1 MKFGAQLKE
10 GLFPE
15 WRFYYLDYDGL
26 KRQLK
31 ERTKSNNYQ
40 ETDEAYYVE
49 LLERELEK
57 VYGFQVVKLG
67 EIHRRV
73 ESLDQ
78 RVKKLRREGTVAHTD
93 GEAAAAV
100 EEEGEEK
107 SDLPLAYQK
116 IEDEVNQVLE
126 EVNELARF
134 TRLNYNYQKHDKHTN
149 YVLKPMFMVRL
160 NARPFYR
167 ENFDDLIL
175 QLSRLYDVVRN
186 GGRDPAERAA
196 TAGGS
201 GAQNFVRR
209 TTKYWVHPDNV
220 LELKFYVLKYL
231 PVLLFQASKTT
242 GTMSEVDG
250 PSSAPDPA
258 ISSVYF
264 DNENLDLYQGR
275 LEKTEGAEAIRFRW
289 YGPVTNNEIFI
300 ERKTHREDWTGETSV
315 KQRFPLKEKHEIDA
329 LETLANEIQAS
340 IHSKGLQPTMR
351 TFYNRTAFQ
360 LPGDATVR
368 ISLDTEL
375 SLIREDSMDGTSRAG
390 DNWRRTDVGTHY
402 PFPHLPDTEICRFPY
417 AILEVKLQTEVGTD
431 PPNWV
436 TNLVQSHLVEEVPK
450 FSKFIHGCATLLE
463 PHVQLLPFWLP
474 QMDKDIRKRPKMM
487 SRNSLLSASRPQSIG
502 SRSREMSRTNS
513 RDGSPSVS
521 DRGRRRSEGHLDD
534 HDAIEVIVDDG
545 RNEADDARAMAALST
560 SPRQER
566 DYLSN
571 KLRREAIADQKRPS
585 NSRSKQYYRSRD
597 HYDDDVERA
606 PLLGGQSSS
615 TMVGGA
621 RSNARRSSSPTRSI
635 ASSTSSRH
643 RRRRYRGGLGG
654 RFSSAVRR
662 VFGMGGGSHR
672 RSSPSSPSRHISIA
686 PTATTNK
693 RVAVPVRVEP
703 KVFFANE
710 RTFLSW
716 VHFAVV
722 LGGLALG
729 LLNFGDKVGRTAGV
743 IFTVISM
750 GILIY
755 ALYLYIW
762 RSNRI
767 RAREPG
773 PYDDRVGPAVLVGVI
788 LAAVVINFY
797 LKFSSLQ
804 ESPPASGP
812 IPLPP
817 PVMPSPNP
825 TPL

>member
-1 MKFGAQLKE
+1 MKFGSQLKE

-31 ERTKSNNYQ
+31 DRTQGGSYQ
-40 ETDEAYYVE
+40 ESDEAYYVE

-73 ESLDQ
+73 QSLEE
-78 RVKKLRREGTVAHTD
+78 RVKRLRQETAQEPV
-93 GEAAAAV
+93 
-100 EEEGEEK
+100 EGEEETGELSEEEK
-107 SDLPLAYQK
+107 AASYQQ
-116 IEDEVNQVLE
+116 IEEEVNQVLE

-134 TRLNYNYQKHDKHTN
+134 TRLNYSGFLKIIKKHDKHTG

-186 GGRDPAERAA
+186 GGRDPVGRSAA
-196 TAGGS
+196 AGGS
-201 GAQNFVRR
+201 GAQDFVRR

-231 PVLLFQASKTT
+231 PVLLFQASKNT
-242 GTMSEVDG
+242 GSMADEAGG

-258 ISSVYF
+258 ISSIYF
-264 DNENLDLYQGR
+264 DNEELDLYQGR
-275 LEKTEGAEAIRFRW
+275 LEKTEGAEAVRFRW

-315 KQRFPLKEKHEIDA
+315 KQRFPLKEKHVNAFLRGEYTLDKTIAKMRAAGTRKPVEIDA
-329 LETLANEIQAS
+329 LEVLAAEIQGS
-340 IHSKGLQPTMR
+340 LHNKNLKPTMR

-375 SLIREDSMDGTSRAG
+375 SLIREDNMDGKTRAG
-390 DNWRRTDVGTHY
+390 DNWRRTDVGTNY
-402 PFPHLPDTEICRFPY
+402 PFSHLPDSEICRFPY
-417 AILEVKLQTEVGTD
+417 AILEVKLQTEVGTE

-474 QMDKDIRKRPKMM
+474 QMDKDIRKRPKSMP
-487 SRNSLLSASRPQSIG
+487 RNSLLTSSRPHSMASRSHEV
-502 SRSREMSRTNS
+502 SRANS
-513 RDGSPSVS
+513 RDVSPGYS
-521 DRGRRRSEGHLDD
+521 DRDHRRSGHGIDD
-534 HDAIEVIVDDG
+534 DTIEVVVDDG
-545 RNEADDARAMAALST
+545 RHEADDACAIAALST
-560 SPRQER
+560 SPRQR
-566 DYLSN
+566 HDYLSS
-571 KLRREAIADQKRPS
+571 KSRRSEKRPS
-585 NSRSKQYYRSRD
+585 NSRSKRHNRRD
-597 HYDDDVERA
+597 DGNSEHA
-606 PLLGGQSSS
+606 PLLGHSSSS
-615 TMVGGA
+615 TAAALHQG
-621 RSNARRSSSPTRSI
+621 RSRSPT
-635 ASSTSSRH
+635 H
-643 RRRRYRGGLGG
+643 
-654 RFSSAVRR
+654 
-662 VFGMGGGSHR
+662 
-672 RSSPSSPSRHISIA
+672 
-686 PTATTNK
+686 K

-773 PYDDRVGPAVLVGVI
+773 PYDDRAGPSVLVGVI
-788 LAAVVINFY
+788 LAAVLINFY

-804 ESPPASGP
+804 DTPSTGP

-817 PVMPSPNP
+817 PPAPAPSIPP
-825 TPL
+825 FA

>member
-10 GLFPE
+10 GLYPE

-73 ESLDQ
+73 ESLEE
-78 RVKKLRREGTVAHTD
+78 RVKKLRQQGIVAHVEDEAD
-93 GEAAAAV
+93 GAEGERD
-100 EEEGEEK
+100 EEERRLL
-107 SDLPLAYQK
+107 DLPLDYQK

-134 TRLNYNYQKHDKHTN
+134 TRLNYSGFLKIIKKHDKHTN

-186 GGRDPAERAA
+186 GGRDPSERAA
-196 TAGGS
+196 TTGGS

-231 PVLLFQASKTT
+231 PVLLFQSAKNTT
-242 GTMSEVDG
+242 GSMSEADG
-250 PSSAPDPA
+250 PLSAPDPA

-264 DNENLDLYQGR
+264 DNDSLDLYQGR

-300 ERKTHREDWTGETSV
+300 ERKTHREDWTGESSV
-315 KQRFPLKEKHEIDA
+315 KQRFPLKEKHVNAFMRGEYTLDKTIAKMRAAGTRKPEDIDA
-329 LETLANEIQAS
+329 LEVLAGEIQAS
-340 IHSKGLQPTMR
+340 ISAKRLKPTMR

-375 SLIREDSMDGTSRAG
+375 SLIREDSLDGKPRAG

-402 PFPHLPDTEICRFPY
+402 PFSHLPDSEICRFPY

-431 PPNWV
+431 PPQWV

-474 QMDKDIRKRPKMM
+474 QMDKDIRKRPRLQPR
-487 SRNSLLSASRPQSIG
+487 SSLLVASRPH
-502 SRSREMSRTNS
+502 S
-513 RDGSPSVS
+513 RDVSPGYSER
-521 DRGRRRSEGHLDD
+521 DRRRSAGGLDEDD
-534 HDAIEVIVDDG
+534 HEAIEVVVDDG
-545 RNEADDARAMAALST
+545 RREADDARAMAALST

-566 DYLSN
+566 DYMAGS
-571 KLRREAIADQKRPS
+571 LRREKRPATG
-585 NSRSKQYYRSRD
+585 RVQPRQYRPRD
-597 HYDDDVERA
+597 DRHDERA
-606 PLLGGQSSS
+606 PLLSQSGISSS
-615 TMVGGA
+615 SRAAA
-621 RSNARRSSSPTRSI
+621 RDTRSPSPTRSI
-635 ASSTSSRH
+635 AS
-643 RRRRYRGGLGG
+643 
-654 RFSSAVRR
+654 
-662 VFGMGGGSHR
+662 
-672 RSSPSSPSRHISIA
+672 
-686 PTATTNK
+686 K

-743 IFTVISM
+743 LFTVISM
-750 GILIY
+750 GILVY
-755 ALYLYIW
+755 ALFLYIW

-788 LAAVVINFY
+788 LAAVIINFY

-804 ESPPASGP
+804 QQEPPASGP
-812 IPLPP
+812 VPLPP
-817 PVMPSPNP
+817 PSPSPSP
-825 TPL
+825 IS

>member
-1 MKFGAQLKE
+1 MLTCNVLHSIQ
-10 GLFPE
+10 
-15 WRFYYLDYDGL
+15 
-26 KRQLK
+26 
-31 ERTKSNNYQ
+31 
-40 ETDEAYYVE
+40 
-49 LLERELEK
+49 

-78 RVKKLRREGTVAHTD
+78 RVKKLRQEGIVAHAED
-93 GEAAAAV
+93 DDEATA
-100 EEEGEEK
+100 EEEEK
-107 SDLPLAYQK
+107 ADLPLAYQM

-134 TRLNYNYQKHDKHTN
+134 TRLNYSGFLKIIKKHDKHTN

-196 TAGGS
+196 AAGGS

-242 GTMSEVDG
+242 GTMSMADG

-315 KQRFPLKEKHEIDA
+315 KQRFPIKEKHVNAFMRGEYTLDKTIAKMRASSTRKPEEIDA

-340 IHSKGLQPTMR
+340 IHNKNLKPTMR

-375 SLIREDSMDGTSRAG
+375 SLIREDSVDGTARAG

-417 AILEVKLQTEVGTD
+417 AILEVKLQTEMGTD

-474 QMDKDIRKRPKMM
+474 QMDKDIKKRPKMM
-487 SRNSLLSASRPQSIG
+487 SRGSLLSASRPQS
-502 SRSREMSRTNS
+502 REVSRTNS
-513 RDGSPSVS
+513 RAGSPSVS
-521 DRGRRRSEGHLDD
+521 DRGRRRRSEGGLDD

-545 RNEADDARAMAALST
+545 RHEADDARAMAALST
-560 SPRQER
+560 SPRQGR

-571 KLRREAIADQKRPS
+571 KLRQETVDQKQPS
-585 NSRSKQYYRSRD
+585 DNRSKKYYRSRD
-597 HYDDDVERA
+597 HYDDDVERV
-606 PLLGGQSSS
+606 PLLGQSSS
-615 TMVGGA
+615 STAGGA
-621 RSNARRSSSPTRSI
+621 RNLRSASSPTRSI
-635 ASSTSSRH
+635 ASSTSSSRR
-643 RRRRYRGGLGG
+643 RRRRYRGGLSG

-662 VFGMGGGSHR
+662 VFGVGS
-672 RSSPSSPSRHISIA
+672 RSSSSGRRRSPSRHISIA

-743 IFTVISM
+743 IFTIISM
-750 GILIY
+750 GILVY

-788 LAAVVINFY
+788 LTAVIINFY

-804 ESPPASGP
+804 DPPASGP
-812 IPLPP
+812 VPLPP
-817 PVMPSPNP
+817 APSP
-825 TPL
+825 L